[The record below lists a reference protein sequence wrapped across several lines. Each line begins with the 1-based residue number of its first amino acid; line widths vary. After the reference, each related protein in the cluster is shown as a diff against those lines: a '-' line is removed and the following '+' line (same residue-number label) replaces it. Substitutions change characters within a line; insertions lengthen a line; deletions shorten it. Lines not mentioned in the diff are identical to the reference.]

1 MSKSNNKKH
10 KGSKYFGNSQR
21 RAHNAPQRNTPT
33 LSSHK
38 GSLQITRSGM
48 GFVILDKSEEGGDVL
63 VRPQDFNTA
72 MNGDKVIVDIKK
84 QNQQTGKREG
94 KIARVLQRKQSEF
107 IGTIEISPKF
117 AFFIPDGNKGL
128 PDFYVPLSSIK
139 DAKHQDKVIV
149 KLVKWP
155 ENEKK
160 PIGEV
165 ISVISQEDL
174 NDIAMKSLLMENGF
188 PVQFDDEVLAEANK
202 FSDKITTAELKKRKD
217 FRKVTTF
224 TIDPNDSK
232 DFDDAISF
240 KKLRG
245 GSFEIGVHIADVSH
259 FVQPGTKLD
268 EEAYKRATSVY
279 LPDRVDPMLPE
290 RISNF
295 LCSLRPHED
304 KYTFSAVFNIDSN
317 GKISKTWIGRTVI
330 HSDKRFTYDDVQ
342 AIILGGDGDFKDE
355 VLTINTI
362 SQALRAE
369 RFKHG
374 AINFSSQEV
383 RFKLDEKG
391 LPIGIEVN
399 ESNESH
405 QLIEE
410 LMLLANKAVAELAQK
425 TKVKKEPIPFPYR
438 IHDQPDELKLTPFIA
453 LAKKF
458 GYQFDTSNPEKI
470 AQSFNAMLTSL
481 EGKPESTML
490 QQLGI
495 RTMAKAAY
503 SPQNIGHYGLG
514 FKDYCHFTSPIR
526 RYPDVMVHRVIE
538 EILEGKKNV
547 DEKMEIK
554 CKHCSERERASL
566 ECERAANKYKQV
578 EYMQQ
583 FLGEKLE
590 GIISGV
596 SAFGFWVETLEAKCE
611 GLVSIKDLA
620 NFDDFNLIEE
630 DYALVGLRSGRKFR
644 MGDHVWIRVVATNL
658 EKRQIDFEWLP
669 NANIQTETKVV
680 AIENILPKEHKVAP
694 TINNA
699 TKTKPKPT
707 FDPKKKPTIKTESK
721 KLVSDNTAKATSLPK
736 KPVQK
741 VSVKN
746 IPIEKAVTKAVEKST
761 VANKTEKKKAPTK
774 ISKEK
779 KTPIIDTV
787 SASTSK
793 KTIIK
798 SKKSSENKE
807 IIAPAS
813 KEALAQKSVT
823 KAPIK
828 KAKIEQTTKK
838 VVKSLPINSKKVVK
852 KATPEKEKAI
862 TKAVKI
868 KETKSTPQTKKAE
881 KQKSADKKVV
891 AKAPAPKKEASK
903 KTPTTTKKLSSTAAP
918 IAKVLKTKETKST
931 SQIKIAEKKTS
942 PAKKVVDKTNKK
954 IATPKT
960 EVASNKTNK
969 TVKTK
974 AGKKI

>member
-165 ISVISQEDL
+165 VSVISQEDL

-202 FSDKITTAELKKRKD
+202 FSDKITAAELKKRKD

-304 KYTFSAVFNIDSN
+304 KYTFSAVFNIDSR

-342 AIILGGDGDFKDE
+342 AIILGGDGDYKEE

-425 TKVKKEPIPFPYR
+425 TKVQKEPIPFPYR

-470 AQSFNAMLTSL
+470 AQSFNKMLTSL

-547 DEKMEIK
+547 DEKMELK

-583 FLGEKLE
+583 FLGEELE

-596 SAFGFWVETLEAKCE
+596 SAFGFWVETLDAKCE

-630 DYALVGLRSGRKFR
+630 DYALVGLRSGRRFR

-669 NANIQTETKVV
+669 KENIQTETKPV
-680 AIENILPKEHKVAP
+680 AIANNLAKENKIVPTIAKTSKVKAKPKANPKKVEQKKVSEKIVTPPTLPKSS
-694 TINNA
+694 
-699 TKTKPKPT
+699 PK
-707 FDPKKKPTIKTESK
+707 IESK
-721 KLVSDNTAKATSLPK
+721 AKPPTKKVETKVIAKSTNTNKAT
-736 KPVQK
+736 V
-741 VSVKN
+741 
-746 IPIEKAVTKAVEKST
+746 
-761 VANKTEKKKAPTK
+761 KKAPAK
-774 ISKEK
+774 ISKEVN
-779 KTPIIDTV
+779 TPSIE
-787 SASTSK
+787 A
-793 KTIIK
+793 K
-798 SKKSSENKE
+798 S
-807 IIAPAS
+807 I
-813 KEALAQKSVT
+813 VT
-823 KAPIK
+823 KK
-828 KAKIEQTTKK
+828 KALKTQVKATEKKVVAKSTPKVAPTTKK
-838 VVKSLPINSKKVVK
+838 VVEKTAKELKPSPVTP
-852 KATPEKEKAI
+852 KATTNKTAPKVTKTTTLKSTKSVSNKKETIAKSPSKTKTI
-862 TKAVKI
+862 STKAAPVI
-868 KETKSTPQTKKAE
+868 KTK
-881 KQKSADKKVV
+881 
-891 AKAPAPKKEASK
+891 ASK
-903 KTPTTTKKLSSTAAP
+903 SIEPP
-918 IAKVLKTKETKST
+918 KTKT
-931 SQIKIAEKKTS
+931 AEKKTS
-942 PAKKVVDKTNKK
+942 QPKKVANTSKVAT
-954 IATPKT
+954 TPKV
-960 EVASNKTNK
+960 EVTSNKTNK
-969 TVKTK
+969 TVKAK
-974 AGKKI
+974 AEKKK